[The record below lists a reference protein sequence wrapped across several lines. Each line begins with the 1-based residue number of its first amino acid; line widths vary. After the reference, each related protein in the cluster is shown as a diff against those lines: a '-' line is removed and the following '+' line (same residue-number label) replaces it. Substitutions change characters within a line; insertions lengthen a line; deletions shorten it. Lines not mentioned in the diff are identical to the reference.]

1 MAEKESTMQITLD
14 GILAT
19 EDLIHDD
26 TSPTRPRTRSQV
38 KKIAQLL
45 QESEASTNGFTSLK
59 VPGFV
64 HSIT

>member
-38 KKIAQLL
+38 KKMSELL
-45 QESEASTNGFTSLK
+45 METSPSPLIRK
-59 VPGFV
+59 NQ
-64 HSIT
+64 IN

>member
-19 EDLIHDD
+19 EDLIQDD
-26 TSPTRPRTRSQV
+26 TSPTRPTTRSQV
-38 KKIAQLL
+38 KKMAQLL
-45 QESEASTNGFTSLK
+45 QQGEASTNGFTSFK

-64 HSIT
+64 HSIS